1 MLMKLYIQ
9 DFVEQK
15 ATKDESCDA
24 LQEVSY
30 EDKKFIWMMN
40 EETMKIG
47 KHYQASVP
55 FRSKEV
61 HFPNNR
67 RLAESRHV
75 GK

>member
-30 EDKKFIWMMN
+30 EDKKFI
-40 EETMKIG
+40 
-47 KHYQASVP
+47 
-55 FRSKEV
+55 
-61 HFPNNR
+61 
-67 RLAESRHV
+67 
-75 GK
+75 